1 MLSNVRHHS
10 ISIFLTYDFYKY
22 IKINRYTRA
31 WSLILALYLISLK
44 VTQFE
49 IKYFL

>member
-10 ISIFLTYDFYKY
+10 ISIFSLM
-22 IKINRYTRA
+22 ISINILK
-31 WSLILALYLISLK
+31 LIVIQERGLYYLALYLTSLK